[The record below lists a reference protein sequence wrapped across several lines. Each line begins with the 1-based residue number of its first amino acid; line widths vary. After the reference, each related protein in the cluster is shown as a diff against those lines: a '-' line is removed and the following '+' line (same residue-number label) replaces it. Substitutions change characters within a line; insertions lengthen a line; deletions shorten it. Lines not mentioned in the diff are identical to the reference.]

1 MEQLENFLPDSNP
14 TAFDT
19 RAFEQ
24 IVAHAPVAISITDK
38 HGNILFV
45 NQTFSQ
51 ITGYSPHELIGKN
64 SSLLSYKATP
74 QSVYQNMWFAITNG
88 DHWQGQLVNR
98 KKNGQPYIAEMS
110 ISRLKEQKG
119 ETRYYAIHR
128 DITERHLRITD
139 QKNQFTL
146 FQAVLNGSSTAIA
159 LVDSL
164 NNLLVTNKKYQRIEQ
179 SIQHSPID
187 LLLSSI
193 KHDYQYDSLVEFI
206 GQQKARTQNIS
217 IRSEDDT
224 HERWFEFAMVKT
236 PVSTINIEHY
246 FLPDSDDDYTVI
258 SITERTK
265 EKLLVEERRINAVK
279 LMVRDNKYVHAM
291 QEALM
296 GTLHQLQ
303 GPFNVINSAV
313 NILKRTNASCPGLVA
328 MDDAMATANSAMH
341 EIQLAIPEREREAL
355 QPVNLNEIIR
365 DACNITGDEL
375 MRLSINLELDLSQKL
390 SSINGTPHRLILA
403 LKQLIDNALDAI
415 RLAKP
420 VDRTLFIHSYEQ
432 NGEIIIDIEDS
443 GLGVKEELRLT
454 VFQPFYSTK
463 PKHQSGCRGIG
474 LSIVQQVLN
483 EHSATVTIS
492 DSQRLNGAKVCLT
505 FPIITGRSL

>member
-1 MEQLENFLPDSNP
+1 MEQLDSLLPKSN
-14 TAFDT
+14 TTLFDIQ
-19 RAFEQ
+19 AFEQ

-38 HGNILFV
+38 SGNILFI

-51 ITGYSPHELIGKN
+51 ITGYTSHELIGKN

-74 QSVYQNMWFAITNG
+74 QRVYQQMWVAITSG

-98 KKNGQPYIAEMS
+98 KKNGEPYIAEMS
-110 ISRLKEQKG
+110 ISRLKEHKG

-128 DITERHLRITD
+128 DITEQHQRITE

-159 LVDSL
+159 LIDAA
-164 NNLLVTNKKYQRIEQ
+164 NKLLVSNKNYQRIKN
-179 SIQHSPID
+179 SLHHSPID
-187 LLLSSI
+187 LLLDSI
-193 KHDYQYDSLVEFI
+193 QRDYQQSSVVEFI
-206 GQQKARTQNIS
+206 GEHTNRTQNIS
-217 IRSEDDT
+217 VRSEDGQC
-224 HERWFEFAMVKT
+224 ERWFEFTLVKI

-246 FLPDSDDDYTVI
+246 FIPNSNDDYGVI

-265 EKLLVEERRINAVK
+265 EKLLVEERRINATK

-313 NILKRTNASCPGLVA
+313 NILKRTKAYCPGLIA
-328 MDDAMATANSAMH
+328 MDDAMASANTAMQ
-341 EIQLAIPEREREAL
+341 EIMLAIPERERETP
-355 QPVNLNEIIR
+355 QPVNLNETIR
-365 DACNITGDEL
+365 DSCSISNDEL
-375 MRLSINLELDLSQKL
+375 MRLSINLELKLSPKL

-415 RLAKP
+415 KYARP
-420 VDRTLFIHSYEQ
+420 SDRILFIQSYEK
-432 NGEIIIDIEDS
+432 NGEIMVDIEDS
-443 GLGVKEELRLT
+443 GLGIKEDLRLT

-463 PKHQSGCRGIG
+463 PNHQSGCRGIG

-483 EHSATVTIS
+483 EHSATMTIS
-492 DSQRLNGAKVCLT
+492 DSRRLHGARICLT
-505 FPIITGRSL
+505 FPINRGKSL

>member
-1 MEQLENFLPDSNP
+1 MEQLDNLLTGSHP
-14 TAFDT
+14 TTFDT
-19 RAFEQ
+19 QAFEQ
-24 IVAHAPVAISITDK
+24 IVAHAPVAISITDQ

-51 ITGYSPHELIGKN
+51 ITGYSPDELIGKN

-74 QSVYQNMWFAITNG
+74 QSVYRNMWVAITSG
-88 DHWQGQLVNR
+88 DHWQGQLVNK
-98 KKNGQPYIAEMS
+98 KKNGQPYIADIS
-110 ISRLKEQKG
+110 ISRLQEKNG
-119 ETRYYAIHR
+119 EVHYYAIHR
-128 DITERHLRITD
+128 DITERHQRITE

-159 LVDSL
+159 LVDAS
-164 NNLLVTNKKYQRIEQ
+164 NKLLISNKKYQRIEK
-179 SIQHSPID
+179 SINHSPIE
-187 LLLSSI
+187 LLLTSI
-193 KHDYQYDSLVEFI
+193 KQDYQNDSLVDFI
-206 GQQKARTQNIS
+206 GERKSRTQNIS
-217 IRSEDDT
+217 IRDLSGT

-246 FLPDSDDDYTVI
+246 FLSDTDDDYTVI

-265 EKLLVEERRINAVK
+265 EKLLVEERRINAAK

-328 MDDAMATANSAMH
+328 MDDAMATANIAMQ

-365 DACNITGDEL
+365 DACNITSDEL
-375 MRLSINLELDLSQKL
+375 MRLSIHIELDLSPKL

-403 LKQLIDNALDAI
+403 LKQLMDNALDAI
-415 RLAKP
+415 KLAKP
-420 VDRTLFIHSYEQ
+420 AERTLYIQSYEQ
-432 NGEIIIDIEDS
+432 NDEIIVDIEDS
-443 GLGVKEELRLT
+443 GYGVKEELRLT
-454 VFQPFYSTK
+454 VFQPFFSTK
-463 PKHQSGCRGIG
+463 PKHHSGCRGIG

-492 DSQRLNGAKVCLT
+492 DSQKLSGAKVCLT
-505 FPIITGRSL
+505 FPINSGRTL